1 MIALWIFYLVGVM
14 VVVVT
19 IATLLLRRV
28 SSALHPMPRD
38 YALSLVEPL
47 YELLCSDT
55 PPESHYLL
63 SLTPNRLERVA
74 LAGVVAS
81 LSRSIVECRAEHIR
95 QVAVAWRLEEALVW
109 RITHSRGRRRLVAL
123 EHLRW
128 LYPREEYVR
137 KLAQRTF
144 ASPEAAFG
152 QLLLVLYCVPERAQE
167 LVARHPYPLSWDDVG
182 RVVEVLKMHYTRLPE
197 PDSEAIYS
205 SPNIDM
211 LSLRLAAVEGVGDAA
226 ALARYL
232 STSEDKALRVAA
244 MNILLEES
252 LFPSEVQSSG
262 RG

>member
-1 MIALWIFYLVGVM
+1 MAQWVLCLVGV
-14 VVVVT
+14 VVVVAT

-55 PPESHYLL
+55 PPEGHYLL

-95 QVAVAWRLEEALVW
+95 QVAVSWRLEEALVW

-137 KLAQRTF
+137 KLVQRTF

-152 QLLLVLYCVPERAQE
+152 QLLLVLYCVPARARE
-167 LVARHPYPLSWDDVG
+167 LVARHPYPLSWEEAG
-182 RVVEVLKMHYTRLPE
+182 QVVEVLKMHYTRLPE

-205 SPNIDM
+205 SPNVDM

-226 ALARYL
+226 ALARHL
-232 STSEDKALRVAA
+232 STSDNKLLRRAA
-244 MNILLEES
+244 MNVLMEES
-252 LFPSEVQSSG
+252 LFPSEEQTG
-262 RG
+262 IGG